1 MTSINSELMGRM
13 LFKILT
19 IAILSSVYYYLIK
32 TKRKSMI
39 REYKVENLV
48 MDTSWHKVRKI
59 ITLNPSNRKFKLNY
73 LKLMEL
79 NMDISWIDKFLMKKI

>member
-48 MDTSWHKVRKI
+48 MDTS
-59 ITLNPSNRKFKLNY
+59 
-73 LKLMEL
+73 
-79 NMDISWIDKFLMKKI
+79 